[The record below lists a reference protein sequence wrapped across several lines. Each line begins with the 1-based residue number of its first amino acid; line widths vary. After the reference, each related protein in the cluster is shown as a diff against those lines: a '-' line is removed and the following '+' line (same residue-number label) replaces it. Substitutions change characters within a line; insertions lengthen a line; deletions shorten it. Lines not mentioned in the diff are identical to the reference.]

1 MLDIPGLD
9 LVGPIARAFDLISS
23 EYGWDDEIILNK
35 TLKRIRQ
42 ILASITLRKKQNQKE
57 QRLSLSWQTR
67 SLAMVMAA
75 SGGNANEEIMK
86 YAASLTIDNEEYAE
100 FNNTSTVS
108 SSQKLPVHASTQQE
122 AVDKN
127 YERAADSNN
136 FEMLQLMMQG
146 MQTPAPGQ

>member
-9 LVGPIARAFDLISS
+9 LVGPMARAFDLISS

-42 ILASITLRKKQNQKE
+42 ILATITLRKKQQQKE
-57 QRLSLSWQTR
+57 HRLSLSWQTR

-86 YAASLTIDNEEYAE
+86 YASSLTIDNEEYAE
-100 FNNTSTVS
+100 FNNTSTAPLT
-108 SSQKLPVHASTQQE
+108 QKLPVHASTQQE

-127 YERAADSNN
+127 YEKAADSNS